1 MSLRYFLSKIF
12 VKDHLEDIKFKTHPP
27 NAWEFQKYDLE
38 LKIMTYLI
46 NTTRGE
52 HLAILPG

>member
-27 NAWEFQKYDLE
+27 NPWEFQKYDLE
-38 LKIMTYLI
+38 LKIMTYC
-46 NTTRGE
+46 NKHDPR
-52 HLAILPG
+52 